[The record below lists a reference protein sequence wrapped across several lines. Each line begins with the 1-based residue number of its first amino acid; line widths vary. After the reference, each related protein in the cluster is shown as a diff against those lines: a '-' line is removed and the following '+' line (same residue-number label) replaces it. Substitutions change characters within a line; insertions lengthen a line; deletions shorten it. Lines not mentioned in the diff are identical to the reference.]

1 MPIIKLPPDELGH
14 DHGFVDFV
22 RRQGVIGL
30 AIGFIL
36 GGAVTKVVSAF
47 VSDII
52 NPLLGLVWGAT
63 GELKEATFFIGSAEV
78 RWGDFVSSV
87 IDFLIIA
94 VIVYYGFK
102 GLGLERL
109 DTRKTK

>member
-1 MPIIKLPPDELGH
+1 MPVIQLPPEEVRSDQ
-14 DHGFVDFV
+14 GFVDFV

-47 VSDII
+47 VSDIV
-52 NPLLGLVWGAT
+52 NPLLGLVWGAA
-63 GELKEATFFIGSAEV
+63 GEFKEATFFIGTAEV
-78 RWGDFVSSV
+78 RWGDFVSAV

-109 DTRKTK
+109 DTRRK